1 MHTVSRRAP
10 RGSLR
15 GRTAPRRV
23 RRVRRKFLGNVLGEK
38 VFTEKSWRRSTTS
51 HRLVSRVEEKAGP
64 SSYETLRTITSLFLT
79 AAFNKR
85 ERRRGLSARRF
96 ATPRGEN
103 TWSILVGEG
112 TGRRGGLTMAGQG

>member
-1 MHTVSRRAP
+1 MHTVSRRASS
-10 RGSLR
+10 GSLR
-15 GRTAPRRV
+15 GRTVP
-23 RRVRRKFLGNVLGEK
+23 RRVRRKFLGNALGEK

-64 SSYETLRTITSLFLT
+64 SSYESLRTITSLFLA

-85 ERRRGLSARRF
+85 ERRRGLAQRSV
-96 ATPRGEN
+96 TPRGEN

-112 TGRRGGLTMAGQG
+112 WDERVA